1 LPIKPHPLRKFS
13 RNEDGAVAIIVAL
26 MLTVLF
32 GFVAFGVDLG
42 QIYRDQN
49 RLQAQADLAAMSA
62 VVDLINAQDRARDVL
77 DRNGSTHVALKPPQ
91 CGRYVPNPDI
101 APESRFTELL
111 SCDSDAN
118 AVQLDVSNATPL
130 TFSRM
135 FLDRNSIDL
144 SATATAMQSKG
155 ASFTLG
161 SGLARMEGG
170 VINQLTGANITF
182 TALDYNALLDGQVTL
197 LDFLDELSTEIGFEA
212 GNYVDLLG
220 LDVGLPEVLA
230 SLARTQIG
238 QAADTLN
245 QLAATASAQSVELAR
260 IITLA
265 DPTLGLVI
273 DDLLDRTEVSALDIL
288 AATLDVISAN
298 RAIELD
304 VGVTVP
310 GLLGLESSLVLQER
324 AQNSGWVSVGD
335 VGAKLHTAQTR
346 LWTELELAPS
356 LFNGLG
362 VSVEDILSLP
372 VYLEVANAEAE
383 LTHVNCR
390 PDHPHAV
397 VASFDTGANPL
408 DGASGTHVA
417 ELFIGKISEERRL
430 SGQKLTADDFD
441 YVDFL
446 NISFSVTVLI
456 IPIRINLV
464 TLQVK
469 GHAVVGQSDTGVVNF
484 TQQNVIDGE
493 VRRSISSEA
502 ALSSAVI
509 SLLGDGISIRRKPG
523 QLELLNLLGSVLNA
537 ALNTVGNV
545 ISLLSGVLSGN
556 VLVAAV
562 DAALDATL
570 EAAGV
575 QVGTADLELVVTADP
590 EPVGT
595 TCGAP
600 RLVQ

>member
-1 LPIKPHPLRKFS
+1 MPINPHPLRRFT

-49 RLQAQADLAAMSA
+49 RLQAQADLAAMGA
-62 VVDLINAQDRARDVL
+62 VVELESAEARAGTML
-77 DRNGSTHVALKPPQ
+77 DRNGSTPDALKDLRF
-91 CGRYVPNPDI
+91 GRYMLDPNIPH
-101 APESRFTELL
+101 EQRFTELQFL
-111 SCDSDAN
+111 EEGAN
-118 AVQLDVSNATPL
+118 AVQLDVSKATPL
-130 TFSRM
+130 TFSRV
-135 FLDRNSIDL
+135 LLNRDSIDL
-144 SATATAMQSKG
+144 NATATAMQARG

-161 SGLARMEGG
+161 SGLARVKEG
-170 VINQLTGANITF
+170 VINDLTDANITF

-197 LDFLDELSTEIGFEA
+197 LAFLDELATEIGFEA

-230 SLARTQIG
+230 SLARTQTG
-238 QAADTLN
+238 QAADILN
-245 QLAATASAQSVELAR
+245 QLAATSTAHGVELAR
-260 IITLA
+260 IILLA

-273 DDLLDRTEVSALDIL
+273 NDFLDRTEVSALDIL

-298 RAIELD
+298 RAIDLD

-310 GLLGLESSLVLQER
+310 GLMDLESSLVLQER

-335 VGAKLHTAQTR
+335 VGAKVRTAQTR
-346 LWTELELAPS
+346 LWTELDLAPN
-356 LFNGLG
+356 LFSGLG
-362 VSVEDILSLP
+362 VNVDEIFSLP

-390 PDHPHAV
+390 PNHPNGI

-417 ELFIGKISEERRL
+417 ELFIGKISDQRRL

-446 NISFSVTVLI
+446 NISFTVTVLI
-456 IPIRINLV
+456 VPVPIDLTI
-464 TLQVK
+464 QVK
-469 GHAVVGQSDTGVVNF
+469 GHAFVGQSDTGAINF
-484 TQQNVIDGE
+484 TQQNVMDDELLRG
-493 VRRSISSEA
+493 ISSEA
-502 ALSSAVI
+502 ALSSAI
-509 SLLGDGISIRRKPG
+509 ASLLGDGISIRRKPG

-537 ALNTVGNV
+537 ALGIVGSV

-556 VLVAAV
+556 VLIAVV

-570 EAAGV
+570 DAAGV
-575 QVGTADLELVVTADP
+575 QVGTADLELVSIC
-590 EPVGT
+590 GT
-595 TCGAP
+595 P